1 MAQARAQV
9 KQAEP
14 ELDLNHLAGLIR
26 AGRAAPELMESW
38 LDTTWREP
46 ARFRRS
52 LYRAAAAR
60 GSETIKSRPELG
72 LDLYADC
79 IASHLG
85 HQRPALTIVQEGRG
99 PQEISYET
107 LHARSAALASLWV
120 KSGVK
125 AGESL
130 ALLLPVGLDYA
141 VALLAALRLGLA
153 VTPIP
158 PLGASYARHRLLLT
172 AADHV
177 ATSARLTHMLPPE
190 SAPSLPL
197 TAAGVDGMRAASHA
211 YAPTDCVLRLLSPFG
226 PCDALTELDAV
237 TLHESLLR
245 DGLLV
250 MALTTADR
258 VAAPGWDVLQLQP
271 LLLLTTWL
279 VGATWVECT
288 AADFAAQSLGISV
301 LGVDTRLRELIRAR
315 GDESCR
321 GVKSWFRSLSDR
333 IDHDKWRTF
342 SELLGARGITQF
354 SVLYNAASGG
364 AQLFSP
370 RATQDLIGRMWPA
383 PGRTFII
390 SQVGSDLLPAL
401 DATGVYT
408 PLRDEEAD
416 PSLVRLVIA
425 KLDHGWT
432 SGGSIDVGPEARTMP
447 AREIAACAGR
457 DPRVGAASLVVLA
470 GRWPNEAHV
479 LLLVFVSEPEAVSGE
494 LAADLR
500 ALIAHELGEQHVPE
514 RIEISPLHPRRDDD
528 GIRADWCVSQ
538 YQSGMLG
545 RKARVPM
552 FLTLSRLAWIFQ
564 PPTS

>member
-1 MAQARAQV
+1 MAQARAQTSH
-9 KQAEP
+9 AEP

-26 AGRAAPELMESW
+26 TGRAAPELMESW
-38 LDTTWREP
+38 LATTWRDP

-52 LYRAAAAR
+52 LYRAAAVR

-125 AGESL
+125 AGDSL
-130 ALLLPVGLDYA
+130 ALLAPVGLDYA
-141 VALLAALRLGLA
+141 VALLAALRLGLC

-158 PLGASYARHRLLLT
+158 PLGAGYARRRLLLT

-177 ATSARLTHMLPPE
+177 AASARLAHMLPAE
-190 SAPSLPL
+190 SAPALPL
-197 TAAGVDGMRAASHA
+197 TATGPDSVRAASHA

-226 PCDALTELDAV
+226 PCDALTELDSV
-237 TLHESLLR
+237 TLHEALLR

-279 VGATWVECT
+279 AGATWVECT

-301 LGVDTRLRELIRAR
+301 LGVDHRLREQIRAR
-315 GDESCR
+315 GDDSCR

-333 IDHDKWRTF
+333 IDHDKWLSF
-342 SELLGARGITQF
+342 GELLGARGIAHF
-354 SVLYNAASGG
+354 SLLYNAASGG

-370 RATQDLIGRMWPA
+370 RTTRELIGRMWPA
-383 PGRTFII
+383 PGRAFII

-408 PLRDEEAD
+408 PLRDAEAD
-416 PSLVRLVIA
+416 LSLVRLVIA

-432 SGGSIDVGPEARTMP
+432 SGGSIDIGPEARTMP
-447 AREIAACAGR
+447 AREIAACAER

-479 LLLVFVSEPEAVSGE
+479 LLLVFVSEPDAVSGE

-514 RIEISPLHPRRDDD
+514 RIEISPLHPRRDDG
-528 GIRADWCVSQ
+528 GIRADWCASQ